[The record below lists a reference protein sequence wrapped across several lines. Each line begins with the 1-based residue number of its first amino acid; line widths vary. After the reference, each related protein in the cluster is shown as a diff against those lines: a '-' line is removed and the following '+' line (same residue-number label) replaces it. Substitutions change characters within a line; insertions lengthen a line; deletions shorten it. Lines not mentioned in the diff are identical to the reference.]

1 MTETQRELDPELRPP
16 APLLAASALGFARD
30 GEPVFGP
37 LELSVH
43 AGEVLVVEGDNGSGK
58 TTLIRILAGLASP
71 GSGSLSGLSG
81 AGDEIGAVAL
91 LGHQL
96 ALKPELTPLEN
107 LRFRMGL
114 SGTRAAAAPGAA
126 LASVGLEGYE
136 DVPVRRLSQ
145 GQRKRAALAALLIS
159 PATLWLLDEPYAN
172 LDGSGRVLVDRMLE
186 AHTLRGGAAVITSH
200 GLIQPQ
206 VARVRYV
213 KLDLKLGLPT
223 P

>member
-1 MTETQRELDPELRPP
+1 VTEAQRELDPELAPP
-16 APLLAASALGFARD
+16 APLLAGSALSFSRD
-30 GEPVFGP
+30 GELVFGP
-37 LELSVH
+37 LDLAVH

-58 TTLIRILAGLASP
+58 TSLVRILAGLASP
-71 GSGSLSGLSG
+71 VSGTLTGLSG
-81 AGDEIGAVAL
+81 GGSEVGAVAV

-96 ALKPELTPLEN
+96 ALKSELTPLEN

-114 SGTRAAAAPGAA
+114 VGARSGAAPGAA

-145 GQRKRAALAALLIS
+145 GQRKRVALAALLTS

-172 LDGSGRVLVDRMLE
+172 LDRSGRVLVDRMLE

-206 VARVRYV
+206 VAKTRYV
-213 KLDLKLGLPT
+213 KLVQPS

>member
-1 MTETQRELDPELRPP
+1 
-16 APLLAASALGFARD
+16 
-30 GEPVFGP
+30 
-37 LELSVH
+37 
-43 AGEVLVVEGDNGSGK
+43 
-58 TTLIRILAGLASP
+58 
-71 GSGSLSGLSG
+71 
-81 AGDEIGAVAL
+81 
-91 LGHQL
+91 
-96 ALKPELTPLEN
+96 
-107 LRFRMGL
+107 L

-186 AHTLRGGAAVITSH
+186 AHTLRGGSAVITSH

-206 VARVRYV
+206 VARVRY
-213 KLDLKLGLPT
+213 LKLGSPT

>member
-1 MTETQRELDPELRPP
+1 MTESQRELDPELRPP
-16 APLLAASALGFARD
+16 APLLAASGLGFSRD

-37 LELSVH
+37 LELVVH

-71 GSGSLSGLSG
+71 GSGEIEGMQG
-81 AGDEIGAVAL
+81 ASDVGAVAL

-96 ALKPELTPLEN
+96 GLKAELTPLEN
-107 LRFRMGL
+107 LRFRAGL
-114 SGTRAAAAPGAA
+114 SGARPGAAPGAQ

-145 GQRKRAALAALLIS
+145 GQRKRVALAALLLS

-172 LDGSGRVLVDRMLE
+172 LDRSGRVLVDRMLE

-206 VARVRYV
+206 VAKVRY
-213 KLDLKLGLPT
+213 LKLFQASP
-223 P
+223 

>member
-1 MTETQRELDPELRPP
+1 VTELQRELDPELRPP
-16 APLLAASALGFARD
+16 APLLAGAGLGYSRD

-37 LELSVH
+37 LDLQVH
-43 AGEVLVVEGDNGSGK
+43 AGEVVVVEGDNGSGK
-58 TTLIRILAGLASP
+58 TTLVRILAGLASP
-71 GSGSLSGLSG
+71 GTGELQGLWG
-81 AGDEIGAVAL
+81 AGTEVGAVAL

-107 LRFRMGL
+107 LRFRVGL
-114 SGTRAAAAPGAA
+114 SGLRTGASPPAA

-136 DVPVRRLSQ
+136 DVLVRRLSQ
-145 GQRKRAALAALLIS
+145 GQRKRVALAALLLS

-206 VARVRYV
+206 VAKARY
-213 KLDLKLGLPT
+213 LKLSQASP
-223 P
+223 

>member
-1 MTETQRELDPELRPP
+1 MTESQRELDPELRPP
-16 APLLAASALGFARD
+16 APLLAGSGLGFSRD

-37 LELSVH
+37 LELAVH

-71 GSGSLSGLSG
+71 GSGVLEGLQG
-81 AGDEIGAVAL
+81 ATDVAAVAL

-96 ALKPELTPLEN
+96 ALKAELTPLEN
-107 LRFRMGL
+107 LRFRAGL
-114 SGTRAAAAPGAA
+114 SGSRPGSAPAA

-145 GQRKRAALAALLIS
+145 GQRKRVALAALLLS

-172 LDGSGRVLVDRMLE
+172 LDRSGRVLVDRMLE

-206 VARVRYV
+206 VARVRY
-213 KLDLKLGLPT
+213 LKLFQASP
-223 P
+223 